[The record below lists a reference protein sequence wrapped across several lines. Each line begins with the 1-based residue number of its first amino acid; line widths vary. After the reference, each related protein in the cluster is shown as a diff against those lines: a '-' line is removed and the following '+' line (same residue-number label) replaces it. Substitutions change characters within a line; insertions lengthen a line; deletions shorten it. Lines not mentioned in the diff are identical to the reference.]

1 MAGSS
6 KYLTNNKLK
15 LQFFITR
22 FEKLTK
28 LYTFFM
34 FKSLKFNIIALFL
47 VLSYGQL
54 SAQQST
60 YIIQGKITDANT
72 NEPIPFANV
81 IFKGTTI
88 GTTTD
93 FDGKY
98 KLTTKIIG
106 DSLTVMV
113 VNYKTRVKK
122 VKKTT
127 TQTIDYQLEQ
137 STFELGEVVIQAGEN
152 PAFPIIRKARE
163 NRKMYNQDN
172 IDAFE
177 YKSYVKVD
185 ISIDKISESFRNS
198 KTFKPYTLM
207 FDSLKQAAGEDGK
220 ITLPFFVS
228 EQLSNVFY
236 LKSPERHKSI
246 VKANK
251 ITGLVLDNF
260 QIFESFIG
268 RVFQDYNF
276 NNNFQMI
283 LDRSFIT
290 PLAAG
295 CFGYYDYYIMDTVLV
310 DQDSCFELKIKA
322 KRPQDLA
329 FNGKIWITQNT
340 FALRRLDLEV
350 TNSANL
356 NFVERYKIQ
365 QDLEPQTGGIWMPTK
380 TRVLIDGQEF
390 GDSAVGLIGKFYI
403 ANKDF
408 VLNKP
413 RETAFYRDNVIVEM
427 ASRTLSEDYWST
439 ERRKM
444 ITDAVAVENSYK
456 VIDSLRKSE
465 RITLIRRG
473 IRTLWDGYYNFGDV
487 QLGHWYT
494 FFGNNKVEGFRLQAT
509 AQTTIKWN
517 YNWILKGHVAYGF
530 KDEKVKYMGQV
541 EYFLDRNKWKKLGF
555 RHTYDMMKLGVDPD
569 FLESHV
575 FLNWL
580 FLFSS
585 QFGYL
590 ERMSLT
596 RQTRAWYETDHWHGW
611 SSKFMIT
618 QKHFN
623 PQIVT
628 INPKSQ
634 DNYVFAWLDD
644 NKVAHKDYNISEITF
659 VTSYS
664 TKRLWL
670 VEDNWR
676 IGTEALKTPLWTFKV
691 DLGFKGILGSDFTF
705 QKVSVNVMQKWRTG
719 YFGQL
724 DYSLTG
730 QMVFGKVPY
739 PEAIIFQGNEPVFSA
754 EKAFNMMN
762 FFEFVGDK
770 SIEGIF
776 LHHFDGLFFNR
787 IPLLK
792 KLKWREVAGFNFIL
806 SSYDKTNM
814 TYNETTNP
822 DGLLPETYI
831 VDPVT
836 KIEYPLTTF
845 KTMTWDKPYMEVSY
859 GIENIFKVFR
869 LQIHHRLSYLDVEEG
884 GKKVWPIMIKGS
896 FTIRL

>member
-1 MAGSS
+1 MHFNKPTIMT
-6 KYLTNNKLK
+6 KYYKSILL
-15 LQFFITR
+15 F
-22 FEKLTK
+22 
-28 LYTFFM
+28 TF
-34 FKSLKFNIIALFL
+34 LL
-47 VLSYGQL
+47 VLAS
-54 SAQQST
+54 SSFSQQSS

-93 FDGKY
+93 FDGRY
-98 KLTTKIIG
+98 KLTTRTIG

-113 VNYKTRVKK
+113 VNYKKKTKK
-122 VKKTT
+122 VKKTP
-127 TQTIDYQLEQ
+127 TQNLDFQLEQ
-137 STFELGEVVIQAGEN
+137 STFELGEVIIEAGEN

-163 NRKMYNQDN
+163 NRKLYNQDN
-172 IDAFE
+172 IEAYE

-185 ISIDKISESFRNS
+185 ISIDKISENFRNS
-198 KTFKPYTLM
+198 KTFKPYAAM
-207 FDSLKQAAGEDGK
+207 FDSLKTAAGEDGK
-220 ITLPFFVS
+220 IVLPFFVS
-228 EQLSNVFY
+228 EQLSDVYY
-236 LKSPERHKSI
+236 LRNPERNKSI

-260 QIFESFIG
+260 QIFETFIG

-310 DQDSCFELKIKA
+310 EQDSCFEIKVKA

-329 FNGKIWITQNT
+329 FNGKIWITQNGY
-340 FALRRLDLEV
+340 ALRRLDLEV
-350 TNSANL
+350 TNAANL

-365 QDLEPQTGGIWMPTK
+365 QDLEPQEGNKWMPTK
-380 TRVLIDGQEF
+380 SRVLIDGQEF

-413 RETAFYRDNVIVEM
+413 KELSFYRDPVVIEM
-427 ASRTLSEDYWST
+427 ASRTLSNDYWQA

-456 VIDSLRKSE
+456 VLDSLRKSE
-465 RITLIRRG
+465 RLTFIRRT
-473 IRTLWDGYYNFGDV
+473 IRTLWDGYYDFGNV

-494 FFGNNKVEGFRLQAT
+494 LFGHNKVEGFRLQAT
-509 AQTTIKWN
+509 AQTTINWN

-530 KDEKVKYMGQV
+530 KDQKVKYMGQA
-541 EYFLDRNKWKKLGF
+541 EYFLDRNKWKKIGL
-555 RHTYDMMKLGVDPD
+555 RHTYDMERLGVDPD

-590 ERMSLT
+590 ERMSLS
-596 RQTRAWYETDHWHGW
+596 RQTRIWYETDHWHGW
-611 SSKFMIT
+611 TSKFMLM
-618 QKHFN
+618 QKNYN

-628 INPKSQ
+628 TNPKPQ
-634 DNYVFAWLDD
+634 DNYVFAWYDD
-644 NKVAHKDYNISEITF
+644 NNTLHTDYDVMEATF

-664 TKRLWL
+664 KRRLWL

-676 IGTEALKTPLWTFKV
+676 LGTEALKTPLWTFKAV
-691 DLGFKGILGSDFTF
+691 VGFKGLIGSDFTF
-705 QKVSVNVMQKWRTG
+705 QKLSLNVMQKWRTG
-719 YFGQL
+719 YFGQM
-724 DYSLTG
+724 DYSITA
-730 QMVFGKVPY
+730 QTVFGRVPY
-739 PEAIIFQGNEPVFSA
+739 PEAIIFQGNEPVFAA

-762 FFEFVGDK
+762 FFEFVADK
-770 SIEGIF
+770 SIEGII
-776 LHHFDGLFFNR
+776 LHHFDGLLFNR
-787 IPLLK
+787 VPLLK
-792 KLKWREVAGFNFIL
+792 KLKWREIAGFNFIL
-806 SSYDKTNM
+806 SSYDKKNM
-814 TYNETTNP
+814 YRTAENP
-822 DGLLPETYI
+822 TGLLPEQYQGH
-831 VDPVT
+831 DVT
-836 KIEYPLTTF
+836 SF
-845 KTMTWDKPYMEVSY
+845 RTMSWDKPYLEVSY

-869 LQIHHRLSYLDVEEG
+869 LQAMHRLSYLDQG
-884 GKKVWPIMIKGS
+884 ADGRKVFPFMIKGS

>member
-1 MAGSS
+1 MFLPLSLS
-6 KYLTNNKLK
+6 HPNKLK
-15 LQFFITR
+15 KMTTYSKPFI
-22 FEKLTK
+22 LT
-28 LYTFFM
+28 
-34 FKSLKFNIIALFL
+34 IAILIFAFCAH
-47 VLSYGQL
+47 S
-54 SAQQST
+54 QQAS

-93 FDGKY
+93 FDGRY
-98 KLTTKIIG
+98 KLTTRTIG

-113 VNYKTRVKK
+113 VNYKKKVKK
-122 VKKTT
+122 VKKTP
-127 TQTIDYQLEQ
+127 TQTLDFQLEQ
-137 STFELGEVVIQAGEN
+137 STFELGEVVIEAGEN

-163 NRKMYNQDN
+163 NRKLYNQDN
-172 IDAFE
+172 IDAYE
-177 YKSYVKVD
+177 YKSYVKID
-185 ISIDKISESFRNS
+185 ISIDKISQNFRNS
-198 KTFKPYTLM
+198 KTFKPYAAM
-207 FDSLKQAAGEDGK
+207 FDSLKAAAGEEGK
-220 ITLPFFVS
+220 IVLPFFVS
-228 EQLSNVFY
+228 EQLSDVYYMRN
-236 LKSPERHKSI
+236 PERNKSV

-260 QIFESFIG
+260 QIFETFIG

-295 CFGYYDYYIMDTVLV
+295 CFGYYDYYIMDTVLI
-310 DQDSCFELKIKA
+310 DQDSCFELKVKA

-329 FNGKIWITQNT
+329 FNGKIWITQNNY
-340 FALRRLDLEV
+340 ALRRLDLEV
-350 TNSANL
+350 TNAANL

-365 QDLEPQTGGIWMPTK
+365 QDLEPQEGNKWMPTK

-403 ANKDF
+403 ANKEF

-413 RETAFYRDNVIVEM
+413 KELSFYRDPVVIEM
-427 ASRTLSEDYWST
+427 ASRTLSDDYWQA

-456 VIDSLRKSE
+456 VLDSLRKSE
-465 RITLIRRG
+465 RLTFIRRT
-473 IRTLWDGYYNFGDV
+473 IRTLWDGYYDFGDV

-494 FFGNNKVEGFRLQAT
+494 LFGHNKVEGFRLQAT

-541 EYFLDRNKWKKLGF
+541 EYFIDRKKWQKDGF
-555 RHTYDMMKLGVDPD
+555 RHTYDMERLGVDPD

-590 ERMSLT
+590 ERMSLS
-596 RQTRAWYETDHWHGW
+596 RQTRAWFETDHWRGW
-611 SSKFMIT
+611 NSKFLLLY
-618 QKHFN
+618 KNYN

-628 INPKSQ
+628 TNPKPQ
-634 DNYVFAWLDD
+634 DNYVFAWYDTD
-644 NKVAHKDYNISEITF
+644 NNLHTDYTVSEATF

-664 TKRLWL
+664 KRRLWL

-676 IGTEALKTPLWTFKV
+676 LGTEALKTPLWTFKAV
-691 DLGFKGILGSDFTF
+691 VGFKGLLGSDFTF
-705 QKVSVNVMQKWRTG
+705 QKLSLNVMQKWRTG
-719 YFGQL
+719 YFGQM
-724 DYSLTG
+724 DYSFTA
-730 QMVFGKVPY
+730 QTVFGRVPY
-739 PEAIIFQGNEPVFSA
+739 PEAIIFQGNEPIFAA

-762 FFEFVGDK
+762 FFEFVADK
-770 SIEGIF
+770 SVEGII

-792 KLKWREVAGFNFIL
+792 KLKWREIAGFNFIF
-806 SSYDKTNM
+806 SSYDKKNM
-814 TYNETTNP
+814 YRNAEYP
-822 DGLLPETYI
+822 DGLMPEKYQGH
-831 VDPVT
+831 DVT
-836 KIEYPLTTF
+836 SF
-845 KTMTWDKPYMEVSY
+845 RTMTWDKPYLEVSY

-869 LQIHHRLSYLDVEEG
+869 IQAMHRLSYLDQG
-884 GKKVWPIMIKGS
+884 TDGRKVYPFMIKGS